1 MKTKNK
7 MPATKASQIMKR
19 RKQIAE
25 QIMSKRQENEMS
37 QDALAKKAGIDR
49 KTINRIENGH
59 FSPSVETLIRIANAL
74 NTHPKELLNWK

>member
-7 MPATKASQIMKR
+7 MPATKANQIMKR